1 MFMFFSET
9 LAIIG
14 NHILKGGM
22 VMTYSALEV
31 ARYIIYH
38 EAQQGRTVSNLRLQ
52 KLLYFVQAK
61 FIADGQNAS
70 PCFYEPMEA
79 WGFGPVVREV
89 YYAYRYYGGAMI
101 PPERNFST
109 MIALSDRSM
118 IDEILD
124 DCAQYSTSALVDI
137 THSQTPWQDARRN
150 PYNKE
155 ITTASIYNYFKGA
168 QNGKS

>member
-1 MFMFFSET
+1 M
-9 LAIIG
+9 A
-14 NHILKGGM
+14 
-22 VMTYSALEV
+22 YDALEV
-31 ARYIIYH
+31 ARYIIDH
-38 EAQQGRTVSNLRLQ
+38 EAKMGRTVSNLRLQ

-61 FIADGQNAS
+61 FVADSQDES
-70 PCFYEPMEA
+70 PCFCESMEA

-89 YYAYRYYGGAMI
+89 YYEYRYYGGAMI

-109 MIALSDRSM
+109 MITLPDQSM

-137 THSQTPWQDARRN
+137 THSQSPWQDARRN

-155 ITTASIYNYFKGA
+155 ISMASIYNYFKGA